1 MKEGSP
7 REAEEKLRSVLGE
20 AAFKVLRWHISRAI
34 GMDMIEAIEKNPGK
48 VEKALEEFFKSS
60 YAAKLL
66 IRIAGVE

>member
-1 MKEGSP
+1 VSRVEEKF
-7 REAEEKLRSVLGE
+7 REALGE
-20 AAFKVLRWHISRAI
+20 EAFRVLRWHISRAI
-34 GMDMIEAIEKNPGK
+34 GMDMIEAMEKDPGK